1 MGGSDASRGF
11 VYQGFVSVL
20 EALTDGNAWDKIYVE
35 YPTKGDKVDIA
46 LERQNRLIKCI
57 QVKSTVNIFTK

>member
-46 LERQNRLIKCI
+46 LERQNRLI
-57 QVKSTVNIFTK
+57 Q